1 MWTGLGCAT
10 ALCLLRPRLERL
22 PIPRA
27 AAVAIGAIVV
37 VVALVSQATLWLGDS
52 ALLQPLA
59 AQLLFPTNRWRFL
72 LTNIAIGAIVG
83 ALALRYFYVLG
94 EWQRNVELQAQA
106 RVHALQA
113 RIRPHFLYNSMNTI
127 AALTRSNPA
136 QAEEAVQDLADLF
149 RASLTERGGGLTLR
163 EEVEIA
169 RTYER
174 IERLRLGE
182 RLRVHWD
189 IDMLP
194 QATAVPSL
202 LLQPLLENAIYH
214 GIEPRR
220 EGGLIHIVGRLAGDM
235 HRTDGAQSIAA
246 GGRIRPQRQPH
257 GDGKHP
263 RAAGTDVSG
272 PRDARGWRG
281 RGRIRGAAAL
291 SAGRSHGL
299 PCHDPRAAGGRR
311 SPGARAPAGAARCPG
326 GCELVGECGAGDE
339 AVRLA
344 GELRPD
350 VVLLDVRMPGM
361 SGLEAARHMA
371 LLPSAAGSDLRDR
384 L

>member
-1 MWTGLGCAT
+1 MTDKRLRLPDFCAGPAVVAIILIVVLTAVVIALARQDEVTALWTDLARTSLFLLWTGLGCAT
-10 ALCLLRPRLERL
+10 ALCLLRRHVERL

-27 AAVAIGAIVV
+27 AAVAIGSIVV
-37 VVALVSQATLWLGDS
+37 VVALVSQVTLWLGDS
-52 ALLQPLA
+52 ALMAPLA

-72 LTNIAIGAIVG
+72 LTNMAIGAIVG

-94 EWQRNVELQAQA
+94 EWQRNVLLQAQA

-149 RASLTERGGGLTLR
+149 RASLTERGDGLTLR

-189 IDMLP
+189 IDTLP
-194 QATAVPSL
+194 PATAVPSL

-220 EGGLIHIVGRLAGDM
+220 EGGLIHIIGRLASGQIELTV
-235 HRTDGAQSIAA
+235 RN
-246 GGRIRPQRQPH
+246 PLP
-257 GDGKHP
+257 GDG
-263 RAAGTDVSG
+263 
-272 PRDARGWRG
+272 
-281 RGRIRGAAAL
+281 GAAHSGNRMAMANIRERL
-291 SAGRSHGL
+291 ELMYPGRATL
-299 PCHDPRAAGGRR
+299 E
-311 SPGARAPAGAARCPG
+311 AGA
-326 GCELVGECGAGDE
+326 VGDE
-339 AVRLA
+339 YVVQ
-344 GELRPD
+344 LRFPQGGATD
-350 VVLLDVRMPGM
+350 
-361 SGLEAARHMA
+361 
-371 LLPSAAGSDLRDR
+371 SAP
-384 L
+384 